1 VPCPASS
8 LLGSFAVGGNGLIR
22 PRGTKGGTNPQGAL
36 VPCRASPRTR
46 VRTARGTRR
55 ATVLNA
61 GTACDRIGL
70 RRSTH
75 ACAPHGGRR
84 LRSNRRGCLCSRGTE
99 RPPPIRVRGQL
110 SASRGGSSRPGTDVD
125 HPRGA
130 RAGIK
135 RRRHLDDRALHVG
148 AARRVANALFRELPS
163 QLATR
168 EFVPSADE
176 GAD

>member
-8 LLGSFAVGGNGLIR
+8 LLGSFAVGRNGLIR

-36 VPCRASPRTR
+36 VPCRASPRAR

-84 LRSNRRGCLCSRGTE
+84 LRSNRRGCLCSRSDPLRSGCGVSF
-99 RPPPIRVRGQL
+99 PPRE
-110 SASRGGSSRPGTDVD
+110 GGRSRPGTDVD